1 MLKIAKWMKTIS
13 EKRSFSVSPRIIWEI
28 ISDLSRSDWVPGV
41 ESISLEDNVRTF
53 KMKGMGR
60 LVEKILKCD
69 HETLELEYSAIE
81 TLAPINHHLAKIN
94 LLTNDKGLTD
104 FIWTTEIDPE
114 EFADA
119 IQQGMV
125 SSLDQLEL
133 VLSETV

>member
-1 MLKIAKWMKTIS
+1 MKTIK
-13 EKRSFSVSPRIIWEI
+13 EKRSLNVSPQMIWNI

-41 ESISLEDNVRTF
+41 ESITLEDNVRTF

-60 LVEKILKCD
+60 LVEKIVKCD
-69 HETLELEYSAIE
+69 HDALELQYSAIE
-81 TLAPINHHLAKIN
+81 TLAPINHHLAKIKLVSN
-94 LLTNDKGLTD
+94 ENESTD

-119 IQQGMV
+119 IHQGMV

-133 VLSETV
+133 VLSETS

>member
-1 MLKIAKWMKTIS
+1 MQIIE
-13 EKRSFSVSPRIIWEI
+13 EKRSFNVSPQMIWNI

-41 ESISLEDNVRTF
+41 ESITLEDNVRTF

-60 LVEKILKCD
+60 LVEKIVKCD
-69 HETLELEYSAIE
+69 HDALELQYSAIE
-81 TLAPINHHLAKIN
+81 TLAPINHHLAKIKLVSN
-94 LLTNDKGLTD
+94 ENESTD

-119 IQQGMV
+119 IHQGMV

-133 VLSETV
+133 VLSETS

>member
-1 MLKIAKWMKTIS
+1 MKIIE
-13 EKRSFSVSPRIIWEI
+13 EKRSFNVSPQMIWNI

-41 ESISLEDNVRTF
+41 ESITLENNVRTF

-60 LVEKILKCD
+60 LVEKIVKCD
-69 HETLELEYSAIE
+69 HDALELQYSAIE
-81 TLAPINHHLAKIN
+81 TLAPINHHLAKIKLVSN
-94 LLTNDKGLTD
+94 ENESTD

-119 IQQGMV
+119 IHQGMV

-133 VLSETV
+133 VLSETS

>member
-1 MLKIAKWMKTIS
+1 MKTIE
-13 EKRSFSVSPRIIWEI
+13 EKRSFNVSPQIIWSI

-41 ESISLEDNVRTF
+41 ESITLEDNVRTF

-60 LVEKILKCD
+60 LVEKIVKCD
-69 HETLELEYSAIE
+69 HDAYELEYSAIE
-81 TLAPINHHLAKIN
+81 TLAPINHHLAKIKLVSN
-94 LLTNDKGLTD
+94 ENESTN

-119 IQQGMV
+119 ILQGMV

-133 VLSETV
+133 VLSETT

>member
-1 MLKIAKWMKTIS
+1 MEIIE
-13 EKRSFSVSPRIIWEI
+13 EKRSFNVSPQMIWNI

-41 ESISLEDNVRTF
+41 ESITLEDNVRTF

-69 HETLELEYSAIE
+69 HDALELEYSAIE
-81 TLAPINHHLAKIN
+81 TLAPINHHLAKIKLISN
-94 LLTNDKGLTD
+94 ENESTD

-119 IQQGMV
+119 IHQGMV

-133 VLSETV
+133 VLSETS

>member
-1 MLKIAKWMKTIS
+1 MKTIE
-13 EKRSFSVSPRIIWEI
+13 EKRSFKVSPKMIWEI

-41 ESISLEDNVRTF
+41 ESITLEDNVRTF
-53 KMKGMGR
+53 KMQGMGR

-69 HETLELEYSAIE
+69 HDALELQYSAIE
-81 TLAPINHHLAKIN
+81 TLAPINHHLAKIKLVSN
-94 LLTNDKGLTD
+94 ENDSTD

-119 IQQGMV
+119 ILQGMV

-133 VLSETV
+133 VLSETS

>member
-1 MLKIAKWMKTIS
+1 MKTIE
-13 EKRSFSVSPRIIWEI
+13 EKRSFNVSPIMIWKI

-41 ESISLEDNVRTF
+41 ESITLEDNVRTF
-53 KMKGMGR
+53 KMQGMGR

-69 HETLELEYSAIE
+69 HDALELEYSAIE
-81 TLAPINHHLAKIN
+81 TLAPINHHLAKIKLVSN
-94 LLTNDKGLTD
+94 ENDSTD

-119 IQQGMV
+119 ILQGMV

-133 VLSETV
+133 VLSETS

>member
-1 MLKIAKWMKTIS
+1 MKTIE
-13 EKRSFSVSPRIIWEI
+13 EKRLFSVPPEMVWNI
-28 ISDLSRSDWVPGV
+28 ISDLSRSDWVRGV
-41 ESISLEDNVRTF
+41 ESITLEDNIRTF

-69 HETLELEYSAIE
+69 HDLLELEYSAIE
-81 TLAPINHHLAKIN
+81 TIAPINHHLAKIKLVSN
-94 LLTNDKGLTD
+94 KNQSTE

-119 IQQGMV
+119 IQQGMI

-133 VLSETV
+133 VLSETI

>member
-1 MLKIAKWMKTIS
+1 MKTIV
-13 EKRSFSVSPRIIWEI
+13 EKRSFNVSPKMIWKI

-41 ESISLEDNVRTF
+41 ESITLEDNVRTF
-53 KMKGMGR
+53 KMQGMGR

-69 HETLELEYSAIE
+69 HDALELEYSAIE
-81 TLAPINHHLAKIN
+81 TLAPINHHLAKIK
-94 LLTNDKGLTD
+94 LVSNDNETTD

-119 IQQGMV
+119 ILQGMV

-133 VLSETV
+133 VLSETS

>member
-1 MLKIAKWMKTIS
+1 MKTIE
-13 EKRSFSVSPRIIWEI
+13 EKRSFNVSPKRIWEI

-41 ESISLEDNVRTF
+41 ESITLEDNVRTF

-69 HETLELEYSAIE
+69 HDALELEYSAVE
-81 TLAPINHHLAKIN
+81 TLAPINHHLAKIKLVSN
-94 LLTNDKGLTD
+94 ENESTD

-119 IQQGMV
+119 ILQGMV

-133 VLSETV
+133 VLSETS

>member
-1 MLKIAKWMKTIS
+1 MKTIE
-13 EKRSFSVSPRIIWEI
+13 EKRSFKVSPKMIWEI

-41 ESISLEDNVRTF
+41 ESITLEDNVRTF
-53 KMKGMGR
+53 KMQGMGR

-69 HETLELEYSAIE
+69 HDALELEYSAIE
-81 TLAPINHHLAKIN
+81 TLAPINHHLAKIKLVSN
-94 LLTNDKGLTD
+94 ENDSTD

-119 IQQGMV
+119 ILQGMV

-133 VLSETV
+133 VLSETS

>member
-1 MLKIAKWMKTIS
+1 MKTIE
-13 EKRSFSVSPRIIWEI
+13 EKRSFNVSPEMIWNI

-41 ESISLEDNVRTF
+41 ESITLEDNVRTF

-69 HETLELEYSAIE
+69 HDALELEYSAIE
-81 TLAPINHHLAKIN
+81 TLAPINHHLAKIK
-94 LLTNDKGLTD
+94 LISDESESTE

-119 IQQGMV
+119 ILQGMI

-133 VLSETV
+133 VLSETS

>member
-1 MLKIAKWMKTIS
+1 MFMKTIE
-13 EKRSFSVSPRIIWEI
+13 EKRSFNVSPQMIWNI

-41 ESISLEDNVRTF
+41 ESITLEDNVRTF

-60 LVEKILKCD
+60 LVEKIVKCD
-69 HETLELEYSAIE
+69 HDAFELEYSAIE
-81 TLAPINHHLAKIN
+81 TLAPINHHLAKIKLVSN
-94 LLTNDKGLTD
+94 ENESTN

-119 IQQGMV
+119 ILQGMV

-133 VLSETV
+133 VLSETT

>member
-1 MLKIAKWMKTIS
+1 MKTIE
-13 EKRSFSVSPRIIWEI
+13 EKRSFKVSPKLIWEI

-41 ESISLEDNVRTF
+41 ESITLEDNVRTF
-53 KMKGMGR
+53 KMQGMGR

-69 HETLELEYSAIE
+69 HDALELEYSAVE
-81 TLAPINHHLAKIN
+81 TLAPINHHLAKIKLVSN
-94 LLTNDKGLTD
+94 ENESTD

-119 IQQGMV
+119 IHQGMV

-133 VLSETV
+133 VLSETS

>member
-1 MLKIAKWMKTIS
+1 MKTIE
-13 EKRSFSVSPRIIWEI
+13 EKRLFNVSPQIIWNI

-41 ESISLEDNVRTF
+41 ESITLEDNVRTF

-60 LVEKILKCD
+60 LVEKILRCD
-69 HETLELEYSAIE
+69 HDALELEYSAIE
-81 TLAPINHHLAKIN
+81 TLAPINHHLAKIK
-94 LLTNDKGLTD
+94 LVSNDNETTD

-119 IQQGMV
+119 ILQGMV

-133 VLSETV
+133 VLSETS

>member
-1 MLKIAKWMKTIS
+1 MEIIE
-13 EKRSFSVSPRIIWEI
+13 EKRSFNVSPQMIWNI

-41 ESISLEDNVRTF
+41 ESITLENNVRTF

-60 LVEKILKCD
+60 LVEKIVKCD
-69 HETLELEYSAIE
+69 HDALELQYSAIE
-81 TLAPINHHLAKIN
+81 TLAPINHHLAKIKLVSN
-94 LLTNDKGLTD
+94 ENESTD

-119 IQQGMV
+119 IHQGMV

-133 VLSETV
+133 VLSETS

>member
-1 MLKIAKWMKTIS
+1 MKTIE
-13 EKRSFSVSPRIIWEI
+13 EKRSFNASPKMIWKI

-41 ESISLEDNVRTF
+41 ESITLEDNVRTF
-53 KMKGMGR
+53 KMQGMGR

-69 HETLELEYSAIE
+69 HDALELEYSAIE
-81 TLAPINHHLAKIN
+81 TLAPINHHLAKIKLVSN
-94 LLTNDKGLTD
+94 ENDSTD

-119 IQQGMV
+119 ILQGMV

-133 VLSETV
+133 VLSETS